1 MPGATSLRRLVRVT
15 LENVS
20 KSFGQSKVVN
30 DLSLEVRDKE
40 FLSLLGP
47 SGCGKTTTLRCIAGL
62 ETVDSGKIMMDG
74 TVVND
79 VPPQQRD
86 IAMVFQNYALYPF
99 MSVKDNIKFPLRLH
113 KVPEDKAERKLKEV
127 AELLRI
133 GHLLSRKPRQLS
145 GGEQQR
151 VAIGRALVRDPKLL
165 LMDEPFSNLD
175 AKLRIETRSEI
186 KRLQKEL
193 GITTIFVTH
202 DQAEAMAL
210 ADRIAVMD
218 AGVLMQVGSPQEVY
232 SMPVN
237 TMVAQFM
244 GSPPMNLLDANV
256 SGDGTITIQSGGA
269 QVSLKRREVHDIAPK
284 LNGRHVRVGF
294 RPEDASFERSSNEGI
309 PAEVY
314 VQEPSGTHL
323 LLTLRVGE
331 RLVKV
336 FMPPDFNVELGEKG
350 KIIVKEG
357 RLHVFD
363 PSTQRRL
370 N

>member
-1 MPGATSLRRLVRVT
+1 MLKIASPRRLVTVT
-15 LENVS
+15 LDSIS
-20 KSFGQSKVVN
+20 KSFGPTNVVN
-30 DLSLEVRDKE
+30 NLSLEVRDKE
-40 FLSLLGP
+40 FLCLLGP

-62 ETVDSGKIMMDG
+62 ETVDSGRIMTDG
-74 TVVND
+74 VVVND

-99 MSVKDNIKFPLRLH
+99 MSVKDNMKFTLRLH

-127 AELLRI
+127 AGLLRI

-218 AGVLMQVGSPQEVY
+218 AGVLMQVGSPQEIY
-232 SMPVN
+232 SSPANVMA
-237 TMVAQFM
+237 AQFM
-244 GSPPMNLLDANV
+244 GSPPMNILEARV
-256 SGDGTITIQSGGA
+256 SGRSSVTILTGGSQASIERKEVSG
-269 QVSLKRREVHDIAPK
+269 IAPGLK
-284 LNGRHVRVGF
+284 SSQVMIGF
-294 RPEDASFERSSNEGI
+294 RPEDATFEKSSSDGI
-309 PAEVY
+309 PAEIY
-314 VQEPSGTHL
+314 VQEPSGTHT
-323 LLTLRVGE
+323 LLTLKVGE
-331 RLVKV
+331 KLVKV
-336 FMPPDFNVELGEKG
+336 FMPPDFEVDVGEKG
-350 KIIVKEG
+350 SIVIKEG
-357 RLHVFD
+357 KLHVFD
-363 PSTQRRL
+363 SSSQKRL